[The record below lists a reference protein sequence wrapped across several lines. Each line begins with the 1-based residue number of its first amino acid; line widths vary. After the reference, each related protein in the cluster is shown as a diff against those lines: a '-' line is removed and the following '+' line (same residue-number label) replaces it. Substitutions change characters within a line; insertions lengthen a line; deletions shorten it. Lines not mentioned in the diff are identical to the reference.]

1 MRQYRVAVLGATG
14 AVGQEFIRLLASRT
28 LPVSV
33 LRLLASNR
41 SQGRSIW
48 FKANAIPVQAVSE
61 GAFDGVDIAFF
72 AAGSEASKRW
82 APVALEKG
90 AIVIDNSSAFRMEPS
105 VPLVIPEINWHHVR
119 PEHSLFP
126 VGNCTG
132 IIMMMA
138 LAPLRK
144 FGKIKRVVASTYQSV
159 SGAGARAMEELQQ
172 QMRDI
177 ANGMAPAARVFPHPI
192 AMNLFSHDSPINEH
206 GYNEEEWKVI
216 HEIRKTM
223 EIPELAVEITCV
235 RVPVLRAHSI
245 SMNVEF
251 VDAAPSPSAVKEAL
265 GKAPG
270 VSVMD
275 FPETNTF
282 PMPIIAAG
290 KEDVFVGRIRQDYT
304 NPNAISLFVCGD
316 QLLKGA
322 ALNAIQ
328 IAECLIRQGHGR
340 LGEEAT
346 ADVKTTEISI

>member
-1 MRQYRVAVLGATG
+1 MRQYRIAVLGATG
-14 AVGQEFIRLLASRT
+14 AVGQEFVRLLASKQF
-28 LPVSV
+28 PVSV
-33 LRLLASNR
+33 LRLLASSR
-41 SQGRSIW
+41 SHGRSIW
-48 FKANAIPVQAVSE
+48 FKGNAIPVQAVFE

-72 AAGSEASKRW
+72 AAGSDASRRW

-90 AIVIDNSSAFRMEPS
+90 VIVIDNSSAFRMEQS
-105 VPLVIPEINWHHVR
+105 IPLVIPEINWHHVR

-144 FGKIKRVVASTYQSV
+144 FGKIKRIVASTYQSV

-172 QMRDI
+172 QMHDI
-177 ANGMAPAARVFPHPI
+177 THGLEPVARVFPHPI
-192 AMNLFSHDSPINEH
+192 ALNLFSHDSPVNEY
-206 GYNEEEWKVI
+206 GYNQEEWKVI

-223 EIPELAVEITCV
+223 EMPELAIEITCV

-245 SMNVEF
+245 AMNVEF
-251 VDAAPSPSAVKEAL
+251 AEAAPSPGAVKEIL
-265 GKAPG
+265 SKAPG

-282 PMPIIAAG
+282 PMPIISAG
-290 KEDVFVGRIRQDYT
+290 KENVFVGRIRQDYT

-328 IAECLIRQGHGR
+328 IAESLIRHGHGK
-340 LGEEAT
+340 LGEAEPSEEQ
-346 ADVKTTEISI
+346 TTEVTI